1 MRNRTLFKTKTS
13 FRGVGL
19 AAVAALL
26 VGAGSSVTA
35 CETGTSAD
43 QAVVTSLT
51 VRAADVTRSIGC
63 GRRPGEVYKYVAV
76 GRPVTENGLGN
87 AEIGGLFDCFADATF
102 VSPPLRSLTTYEVT
116 VTLFDLRGYE
126 AQAAAIDAALANV
139 GALRDLPGSLGTLT
153 CTGTVRDNVQAFAA
167 CKDPSGTVVP
177 VVDASLD
184 ASDATSDS
192 NLDASDA
199 TTDAQLDASDAT
211 TD

>member
-1 MRNRTLFKTKTS
+1 MHKPS
-13 FRGVGL
+13 FSKAKSPLRRAGL
-19 AAVAALL
+19 AAVAVLL
-26 VGAGSSVTA
+26 VGAGASVVA

-102 VSPPLRSLTTYEVT
+102 VAPPLRPLTTYEVT

-139 GALRDLPGSLGTLT
+139 GALRELPGSLGTLT

-167 CKDPSGTVVP
+167 CKDPSGTPVP

-184 ASDATSDS
+184 AADATADS
-192 NLDASDA
+192 SLDAADA
-199 TTDAQLDASDAT
+199 TTDSSGDAGDAT